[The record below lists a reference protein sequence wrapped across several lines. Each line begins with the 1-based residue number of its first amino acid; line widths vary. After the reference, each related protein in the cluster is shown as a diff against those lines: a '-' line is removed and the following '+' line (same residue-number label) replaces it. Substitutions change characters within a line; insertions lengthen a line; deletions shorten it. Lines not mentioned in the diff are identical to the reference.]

1 MQISI
6 HDEGSAR
13 TITVSGRMDTV
24 TAPQLEEAIST
35 NADAVQTLLLDLQGM
50 TYTSSAGLR
59 VLLRAQKRFGAR
71 GGMKLLHVLPD
82 VMDVLEMTGFDSI
95 LAIE

>member
-35 NADAVQTLLLDLQGM
+35 NADAVQTLLLDLQH
-50 TYTSSAGLR
+50 LR
-59 VLLRAQKRFGAR
+59 RSR
-71 GGMKLLHVLPD
+71 
-82 VMDVLEMTGFDSI
+82 E
-95 LAIE
+95 